1 MKEYPLVSIIVVNY
15 NGKKYLKDCFSSL
28 YNLNFPPN
36 KLEIVM
42 VDNGSS
48 DSSLEFVKENF
59 SRVEIIENNINNY
72 CKANNLGI
80 KSAKGKYIA
89 ILNNDTKVDE
99 NWLVELVK
107 VINQDDSIGAVA
119 GKILFLDGRLQ
130 GTGHYEFPHFYWS
143 DRGFKENDKGQYDKT
158 EEVPSISHCA
168 TLYRKK
174 CFDNVGLL
182 DEDFNMYMED
192 VDMSIRAKQKG
203 WRLFYV
209 PKSVVYHKFHGS
221 ADESQVNF
229 YCERN
234 RLLLLAKH
242 YPQKLAD
249 TLFGKGYFTGLNK
262 KSELIKIL
270 PDVFSKLIKH
280 HNVDIVSSILPN
292 IFENLNKILN
302 FEKDYLMKQLD
313 LEREQSDSL
322 QEVLS
327 QKDQQLSQKDQQ
339 LSQKDQE
346 LSNLKEKINQ
356 DLNLLSQKDIEI
368 SHLKE
373 EINQIYHSQT
383 YQFIAQPIWKVLN
396 FLKGIK
402 AAFQYKKPRLFSS
415 SQDRK
420 NLCFAYFSAQ
430 SKIAKYKQSNQY
442 CLKITN
448 DTKKEQSVKIKI
460 EIENNDIIYAY
471 ISKNI
476 MTQSKS
482 SIEVIIDYDWHE
494 TAVCYMDN
502 QASKPD
508 ELRTENFD
516 SPGFYCLS
524 AYLFDSTDV
533 KLDRLSI
540 FQKLEL

>member
-1 MKEYPLVSIIVVNY
+1 MALEATMKEYPLVSIIVVNY

-59 SRVEIIENNINNY
+59 PRVEIIENNINNY

-203 WRLFYV
+203 WRLLYV

-327 QKDQQLSQKDQQ
+327 QKDQQLSQKDQ
-339 LSQKDQE
+339 E
-346 LSNLKEKINQ
+346 LSNLKEK
-356 DLNLLSQKDIEI
+356 
-368 SHLKE
+368 
-373 EINQIYHSQT
+373 INQIYHSQT

-448 DTKKEQSVKIKI
+448 DTKKEQSVKIKM